1 MQARWAWMPG
11 LGCQPTSS
19 LATADKT
26 WVAKWAALSLPLCM
40 WQYDLA
46 TGIRDGNG
54 NGLSFLVINNGCS
67 EEIEKGSKVEAKV
80 HSYYKCHLFKYQD
93 HWKGILFIFLLLKNW
108 RNMSESLTSMI
119 TVQKARK
126 QEVNWQLSVFPL
138 HYTSEN
144 QALCDLPFV
153 LFNAFIQFLKIHLKR
168 VFKFTN
174 H

>member
-1 MQARWAWMPG
+1 MQARWAGMLG
-11 LGCQPTSS
+11 LWCQSISS

-26 WVAKWAALSLPLCM
+26 WVAEWAALSLPLCM

-93 HWKGILFIFLLLKNW
+93 HWKGILFIFLLWKIEGICQRVSPQW
-108 RNMSESLTSMI
+108 S
-119 TVQKARK
+119 QYRK
-126 QEVNWQLSVFPL
+126 QGNKRSTGSCRFSHYIIHQKIKLTVTYHLCCLMLSSSF
-138 HYTSEN
+138 
-144 QALCDLPFV
+144 
-153 LFNAFIQFLKIHLKR
+153 
-168 VFKFTN
+168 
-174 H
+174 